1 MPHDSCPFPENETQ
15 RLEAVRSYNILDTPP
30 EVDFDALTRV
40 AAHSFDTPVAVVGL
54 MDSDRL
60 WFKSKLGLEVPQL
73 DRRIAFCA
81 HALMLPDQL
90 LVVEDLTRDPCFM
103 DNPLVTGPP
112 HLRFYAGAPLN
123 DAQGYALGTIAVV
136 DNKPRMFGEMHRDV
150 LHDLA
155 TLAMTA
161 LESRRRSIQLAQLAL
176 TDHLT
181 GLSNRAEFDRA
192 LARAVQTDST
202 FFLLLMDLDGFKAIN
217 DRFGHAAGD
226 EVLCEVAGRL
236 RGQFRAEDVLS
247 RLGGDEFGAV
257 VSSGKS
263 AKMLVRRITEAV
275 CAPIALSS
283 GDTLCVGISVGIAS
297 CTRAV
302 DSPIS
307 LLAQADQ
314 ALYRRKRE
322 RRTAGNPSNPGMIH
336 QVFPSKSR

>member
-1 MPHDSCPFPENETQ
+1 
-15 RLEAVRSYNILDTPP
+15 
-30 EVDFDALTRV
+30 
-40 AAHSFDTPVAVVGL
+40 
-54 MDSDRL
+54 
-60 WFKSKLGLEVPQL
+60 
-73 DRRIAFCA
+73 
-81 HALMLPDQL
+81 
-90 LVVEDLTRDPCFM
+90 
-103 DNPLVTGPP
+103 
-112 HLRFYAGAPLN
+112 
-123 DAQGYALGTIAVV
+123 
-136 DNKPRMFGEMHRDV
+136 MFGETHRDV

-192 LARAVQTDST
+192 LTRAVQTDST